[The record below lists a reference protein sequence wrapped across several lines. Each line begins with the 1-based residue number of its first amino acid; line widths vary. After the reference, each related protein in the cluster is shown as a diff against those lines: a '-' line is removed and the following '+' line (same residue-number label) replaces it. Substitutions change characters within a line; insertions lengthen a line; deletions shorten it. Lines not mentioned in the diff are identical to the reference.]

1 MYQIDLLEEEKELLY
16 KELKITSASTRKD
29 EIIDRIL
36 EIEQELLRLSWETV
50 IPSGDNFTTCYLLS

>member
-36 EIEQELLRLSWETV
+36 EIEQELVKISWETT
-50 IPSGDNFTTCYLLS
+50 ILSNNNLTAYFSLS

>member
-16 KELKITSASTRKD
+16 KELKIVSASTRKD

-36 EIEQELLRLSWETV
+36 EIEQELLKISWETT
-50 IPSGDNFTTCYLLS
+50 IPSGNNSTTCFLLS